1 MEQQKDWTEQ
11 LRSRLENHQAAVPDG
26 LWDSIAAAMDAQ
38 EAQQRKARVL
48 VMRRRIAVAAS
59 VAAIVIGGAV
69 FYHFQSSPSADGKL
83 PMARVFKSQTT
94 NWEQSSETPSLKEQ
108 LFASALPVSGKTWNA
123 TGKSWTANEKTADR
137 AEQTNLSDKAN
148 LLENQI
154 NTIEPA
160 SGNVATESHPQSS
173 SASATSEQQQ
183 RGTDIAPQRPFVGER
198 SGTIRRNGVSS
209 SRFTLALAASGKF
222 PSINSSGDMS
232 SADAVV
238 MAGPLLSYVANDVVS
253 ATPKS
258 AVKKHH
264 ALPFTLGV
272 SVGYALTDRLSLSS
286 GVTYTRLSS
295 DFETTVGSH
304 TATDTQTLQYIG
316 VPLKA
321 HYTLWQNRHLKVYA
335 TAGGQADFNISAKM
349 DYGTGDTDIDKDRVQ
364 FSVNASAGAE
374 YDIVPEVGIF
384 VEPGLRYYIDNG
396 SKVENLFK
404 DKPCNF
410 DLQLGIRFNIK

>member
-1 MEQQKDWTEQ
+1 
-11 LRSRLENHQAAVPDG
+11 
-26 LWDSIAAAMDAQ
+26 
-38 EAQQRKARVL
+38 
-48 VMRRRIAVAAS
+48 
-59 VAAIVIGGAV
+59 
-69 FYHFQSSPSADGKL
+69 
-83 PMARVFKSQTT
+83 
-94 NWEQSSETPSLKEQ
+94 
-108 LFASALPVSGKTWNA
+108 
-123 TGKSWTANEKTADR
+123 
-137 AEQTNLSDKAN
+137 
-148 LLENQI
+148 
-154 NTIEPA
+154 
-160 SGNVATESHPQSS
+160 
-173 SASATSEQQQ
+173 
-183 RGTDIAPQRPFVGER
+183 
-198 SGTIRRNGVSS
+198 
-209 SRFTLALAASGKF
+209 
-222 PSINSSGDMS
+222 MS

-384 VEPGLRYYIDNG
+384 VEPGLRYYIGNG